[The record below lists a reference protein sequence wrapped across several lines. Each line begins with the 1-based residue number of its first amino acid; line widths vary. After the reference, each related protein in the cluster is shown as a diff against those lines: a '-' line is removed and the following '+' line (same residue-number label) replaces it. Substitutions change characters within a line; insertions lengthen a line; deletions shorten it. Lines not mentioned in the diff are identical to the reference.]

1 VLEHPNDVALQS
13 ITALAK
19 NADVQPSVFMRLSKH
34 FGFSGFTDFQKVFRA
49 ALADQSPTYGERIK
63 HLQRDFPEAGVA
75 SQPVDFVKEFAAINT
90 DALSHLA
97 MNINEFV
104 RRLKEATEIF
114 ILGQRRSHAVAN
126 YLSYALMR
134 ANLRPR
140 LLMGAGGTLHD
151 EIRLMRK
158 GDLLVAVSM
167 HPYSNDVLELV
178 DHARKAG
185 HDVIA
190 LTDSSY
196 SPLAKRASTSI
207 VVRDVHY
214 LGFRSLV
221 AQVCLVQAIAISI
234 AAAAAKADGKV
245 LCMHCLQPC
254 RYWSAPKK
262 GFVATADWNRKK
274 ARSEA
279 NYAARISN
287 CLTRD
292 GFGLK
297 AYLACRLRIM

>member
-1 VLEHPNDVALQS
+1 MAVREAHTVDDVLQAIQRELENLSARLKQAGTYVLEHPNDVALQS

-63 HLQRDFPEAGVA
+63 HLQRDFPDAGVA
-75 SQPVDFVKEFAAINT
+75 SQPVDFVREFAAINT

-97 MNINEFV
+97 TSIDEKAINEFV

-134 ANLRPR
+134 ANLRTR
-140 LLMGAGGTLHD
+140 LMLGAGGTLHD

-167 HPYSNDVLELV
+167 HPYSNEVLELV
-178 DHARKAG
+178 DHARNSG

-190 LTDSSY
+190 LTDSNY
-196 SPLAKRASTSI
+196 SPLAKRANTSI

-234 AAAAAKADGKV
+234 AAAAAKAD
-245 LCMHCLQPC
+245 
-254 RYWSAPKK
+254 S
-262 GFVATADWNRKK
+262 
-274 ARSEA
+274 
-279 NYAARISN
+279 
-287 CLTRD
+287 
-292 GFGLK
+292 
-297 AYLACRLRIM
+297 